1 MNIMI
6 FFEKFKSICKY
17 LIPIF
22 YYAILFYLF
31 SFISNLQLGFF
42 ESLKETFLNKSI
54 AVMFFK
60 YFVVMFFAG
69 LFFTIF
75 STLQIKSAIDFIFRG
90 PNLFTTTIFLF
101 LSFIPMIFEMWDE
114 LKKAWKI
121 RGGRVGLKMGV
132 VLLPS
137 LILLSLKKAY
147 DKAKTIQVIQN

>member
-1 MNIMI
+1 M
-6 FFEKFKSICKY
+6 FFEKLKSILKY

-31 SFISNLQLGFF
+31 SIISNLQLGIF
-42 ESLKETFLNKSI
+42 ESLKVTFLNKTI
-54 AVMFFK
+54 AIMFCK
-60 YFVVMFFAG
+60 YFVVMFFTG

-101 LSFIPMIFEMWDE
+101 LTFIPMIFEMWDE

-121 RGGRVGLKMGV
+121 RGGRVGLKMCV

-137 LILLSLKKAY
+137 LILLSFKKAY
-147 DKAKTIQVIQN
+147 DKAKAIGIIINE

>member
-31 SFISNLQLGFF
+31 SFISNLQLGIF
-42 ESLKETFLNKSI
+42 ESLKVTFLNKTI
-54 AVMFFK
+54 AIMFFK
-60 YFVVMFFAG
+60 YFVVMFFTG

-75 STLQIKSAIDFIFRG
+75 STLQIKSVIDFIFRG
-90 PNLFTTTIFLF
+90 PNLFTTTFFLF
-101 LSFIPMIFEMWDE
+101 LTFIPMIFEMWDE

-137 LILLSLKKAY
+137 LILLSFKKAY
-147 DKAKTIQVIQN
+147 DKAKAIKVIQN

>member
-1 MNIMI
+1 M
-6 FFEKFKSICKY
+6 FFEKLKSIFKY

-42 ESLKETFLNKSI
+42 ESLKVTFLNKTI
-54 AVMFFK
+54 AVMFYK
-60 YFVVMFFAG
+60 YFVVMFFTG

-101 LSFIPMIFEMWDE
+101 LTFIPMIFEMWDE

-137 LILLSLKKAY
+137 LILLSFKKAY
-147 DKAKTIQVIQN
+147 DKAKVINLILNSEF

>member
-1 MNIMI
+1 M
-6 FFEKFKSICKY
+6 FFEKLKSILKY

-31 SFISNLQLGFF
+31 SFISNLQMGIF
-42 ESLKETFLNKSI
+42 ESLKVTFLNKSI
-54 AVMFFK
+54 AVMFFT
-60 YFVVMFFAG
+60 G

-101 LSFIPMIFEMWDE
+101 LTFIPMIFEMWDE

-137 LILLSLKKAY
+137 LILLSFKKAY
-147 DKAKTIQVIQN
+147 DKAKAIKVIQN